1 MSNSAIGGLLAFV
14 DGEIECCKDEKYRL
28 KEKRTRLEGLRAA
41 LMAAQ
46 DEPLSVAS
54 SSSSSFEDP
63 KSSSSSS
70 SSNKKKK
77 DKKRKA
83 EETVGS
89 ENETATATA
98 TPTKKQK
105 AKAKKEKKDPNKPS
119 RAPSAYNFF
128 MKKEGTAYK
137 LANPETDQKAIM
149 GVVGGLWKELSEE
162 GKQPF
167 IKQAEAAKATAAAAM
182 EAYNQGKASAAAPG
196 AVATA
201 DSSDSD

>member
-46 DEPLSVAS
+46 DEPSSVAS

-70 SSNKKKK
+70 S
-77 DKKRKA
+77 KKRKA

>member
-1 MSNSAIGGLLAFV
+1 MSNSAIGAFLAFV
-14 DGEIECCKDEKYRL
+14 DVEIEDCKDEKYRL

-46 DEPLSVAS
+46 TEPSPAPAS
-54 SSSSSFEDP
+54 F
-63 KSSSSSS
+63 SSSSSS
-70 SSNKKKK
+70 SGEPKSSSKKN
-77 DKKRKA
+77 DKKRKTD
-83 EETVGS
+83 ESVGS
-89 ENETATATA
+89 DEATTA

-105 AKAKKEKKDPNKPS
+105 IKAKKEKKDPNKPS